1 MTTPKASAVKG
12 TALVLG
18 VPLLLCALQPLQNRV
33 IFQEDAGA
41 EVLVS
46 REASPGFEFPSAPV
60 FIKSA
65 PEGGDIVTDGNN
77 VRVRGPVTVAGSASK
92 GYATAGNL
100 VVWDEY
106 SGDAEHGGSFDVLGA
121 VVSGQVAGEPFLIAG
136 GPRFQAR
143 PRVSAVNSQGS
154 YLVTW
159 EEGPDGW
166 GAPYRCADRQWNNVT
181 DTKGPLHSWR
191 AVKLALVTA
200 EGSVTEI
207 DVPMPSFKAQ
217 REELKR
223 RPGAERVG
231 VFYERPEVLCD
242 PSGVIWLAYRHVHQR
257 EASLAI
263 PRISTHVERGFSVY
277 LAKLSFGAQADL
289 YRLDERQRDGEQRL
303 AFISGPKGLR
313 IAFETGRSD
322 RRRDTQHKG
331 VRIVDV
337 PAVPAVPLVP
347 ADAWKTLDAGDST
360 APARVP
366 AAAPEVRTVERKTA
380 NINGAPFTLLY
391 GDLHRHTDL
400 SLCFPFF
407 DGSVDDAYR
416 YAKGP
421 GALDFVGLTDHARD
435 LDRGQGTGRPWRQHV
450 AAADRHHRP
459 GHFVAFRAFER
470 SQSDTDHNVIGLAPD
485 ADFLRPHRPPLTEF
499 WAEFSPKEVLTI
511 PHATASVP
519 GARFSGD
526 VWEKRDDL
534 MRPVAEIFQGLR
546 NVSSMEELRTNAL
559 GTGQKLGFIASSD
572 HLSTSAAYACVW
584 AHGEG
589 ADAVDRQPIF
599 DALQS
604 RRCYGATARI
614 ELQVTARSSEGGDV
628 HWMGSD
634 LPEAAEFAVS
644 IKAQGSA
651 PIERV
656 EIWTKDG
663 LITTKKVSAEEN
675 LEWTL
680 PWRPDPDRPEYLFV
694 RLVQTDGERAWS
706 SPFYTGW
713 DSISPSETR

>member
-1 MTTPKASAVKG
+1 MSMAGSVKG
-12 TALVLG
+12 TVLVLG
-18 VPLLLCALQPLQNRV
+18 VPLLLCALQPLQKKV

-41 EVLVS
+41 EMLAS
-46 REASPGFEFPSAPV
+46 REAPPEFEFPSEPVYIERAPG
-60 FIKSA
+60 
-65 PEGGDIVTDGNN
+65 GGDVVTNGSG
-77 VRVRGPVTVAGSASK
+77 VTVRGPVTVAGSASS
-92 GYATAGNL
+92 GRAGDAQL

-106 SGDAEHGGSFDVLGA
+106 SGDVQHGGSFDVLGA
-121 VVSGQVAGEPFLIAG
+121 VIQEGTPGEPFLIAG

-143 PRVSAVNSQGS
+143 PHVAEFSRGVFV
-154 YLVTW
+154 VTW

-166 GAPYRCADRQWNNVT
+166 GAPYRSVDQQWNNVT
-181 DTKGPLHSWR
+181 DTSGPLHSWR
-191 AVKLALVTA
+191 AVKLALVTR
-200 EGSVTEI
+200 EGSITEI

-231 VFYERPEVLCD
+231 VFYERPIVHSDE
-242 PSGVIWLAYRHVHQR
+242 SGAIWLAYRHVHQR

-263 PRISTHVERGFSVY
+263 PRLSTHVERGFSVY
-277 LAKLSFGAQADL
+277 LTKFVDRQQTEL

-303 AFISGPKGLR
+303 AFVRAFKGLQ
-313 IAFETGRSD
+313 IAFETGRAD
-322 RRRDTQHKG
+322 RRRDAQFRGT
-331 VRIVDV
+331 RLVDV
-337 PAVPAVPLVP
+337 P
-347 ADAWKTLDAGDST
+347 DGE
-360 APARVP
+360 P
-366 AAAPEVRTVERKTA
+366 AALSLGEAPQARDQKGPVVATELRAPEVRAFERTKVDV
-380 NINGAPFTLLY
+380 NGAPFTLLY

-407 DGSVDDAYR
+407 DGSIDDAYR

-435 LDRGQGTGRPWRQHV
+435 LDQGQGVGRPWQEHV

-459 GHFVAFRAFER
+459 GHFAALRAYER
-470 SQSDTDHNVIGLAPD
+470 SQSNTDHNVIGLAPD

-499 WAEFSPKEVLTI
+499 WAEFSPGEVLTI

-534 MRPVAEIFQGLR
+534 MRPVAEIFQGFR
-546 NVSSMEELRTNAL
+546 DVSSMEELRKDAL
-559 GTGQKLGFIASSD
+559 GTGQKLGFVASSD

-634 LPEAAEFAVS
+634 LPAAAEFAVS

-663 LITTKKVSAEEN
+663 LITTKEVSAEEN

-680 PWRPDPDRPEYLFV
+680 PWRPDPEEPEYLFV

-706 SPFYTGW
+706 SPFFAGW
-713 DSISPSETR
+713 DSVSPSKTR